1 MEMSGLYSVGAVLP
15 EFKDS
20 SEWRTYAAAALAE
33 AGRNQFLPDGAQVEL
48 SSNYQEVAL
57 DNILHVAEI
66 ARWTGTGADLPP
78 DYVAPLEKAYEWQVD
93 IVAPDRHLPR
103 INDSGPVYLPDVMRK
118 AVVYFPSNPDFHW
131 FTNRR
136 GDAPPRFTSIFLNRS
151 GLAVMRSG
159 WDTDANFLLF
169 RVGPLGLNH
178 QEQDSLGVNV
188 WAYGREL
195 IFNSGGGPYEQS
207 KWRQWAVSAF
217 AHNTVVL
224 DGLAQNRPMNRS
236 DPFHDPNMLSQ
247 GPIDADWQT
256 NATFDFASGDYAQ
269 GYGPLRKLIA
279 SQRRDVL
286 FLKPNIFVIA
296 DRIHPND
303 SVTHQFQARWQLL
316 TTSTRIEPSTK
327 ALVTEDDG
335 RPNIAV
341 VPMLVDHLTV
351 SSASAQEAP
360 EILGWDIHTGGGS
373 ARDPATT
380 LLHTLTGSGPRVIL
394 TLIVPLRSGEVNPV
408 AKVEPGSD
416 GVSATAIFADG
427 RRLLISCP
435 GSLGIFAREILPNG
449 KTGRSAMSGKP

>member
-1 MEMSGLYSVGAVLP
+1 M
-15 EFKDS
+15 
-20 SEWRTYAAAALAE
+20 
-33 AGRNQFLPDGAQVEL
+33 
-48 SSNYQEVAL
+48 
-57 DNILHVAEI
+57 
-66 ARWTGTGADLPP
+66 
-78 DYVAPLEKAYEWQVD
+78 
-93 IVAPDRHLPR
+93 
-103 INDSGPVYLPDVMRK
+103 
-118 AVVYFPSNPDFHW
+118 
-131 FTNRR
+131 
-136 GDAPPRFTSIFLNRS
+136 
-151 GLAVMRSG
+151 
-159 WDTDANFLLF
+159 
-169 RVGPLGLNH
+169 NH

-217 AHNTVVL
+217 AHNTVVV

-256 NATFDFASGDYAQ
+256 NAAFDFASSDYAQ

-286 FLKPNIFVIA
+286 FLKPNIFVVA
-296 DRIHPND
+296 DRMHPND
-303 SVTHQFQARWQLL
+303 SAPHQFQARWQLL
-316 TTSTRIEPSTK
+316 TTSSRIEPSTK

-360 EILGWDIHTGGGS
+360 EILGWDFHTGGGS
-373 ARDPATT
+373 ALVPATT
-380 LLHTLTGSGPRVIL
+380 LLHTVTGSGPRLIL
-394 TLIVPLRSGEVNPV
+394 TLIVPLRSGEGNPI
-408 AKVEPGSD
+408 AKVEPGRD

-435 GSLGIFAREILPNG
+435 DSLGISAQETLPS
-449 KTGRSAMSGKP
+449 GRTVRFGPSGTR